1 MNTANTKDKILCA
14 ILYTGCFFPI
24 MVFVPIGWIII
35 TNIRKI
41 YQKDFVKY
49 HCYQAVLLNMIIFF
63 LPNFLSLLVSFL
75 SNLLGIF
82 SIFANSVTLLEFI
95 SKWVLQ
101 AYSLGVQVLAIYA
114 LIWTLRGK
122 YTYIP
127 QISQAVNYL
136 LR

>member
-1 MNTANTKDKILCA
+1 
-14 ILYTGCFFPI
+14 